1 MGNVRLALLVMTASV
16 LASCATDPPRQSVD
30 ARAICEQMTRDS
42 ASSPAL
48 VSPDFFKQCMIAR
61 GASQTASGEIGRT
74 GPAEG
79 TPSLV
84 GTTVRQ

>member
-1 MGNVRLALLVMTASV
+1 MGNVRLALLVM
-16 LASCATDPPRQSVD
+16 TDPPRQSVD

-61 GASQTASGEIGRT
+61 GASPDTATSAEAKNDYLAAEVPWRAATNSRT
-74 GPAEG
+74 GIEG
-79 TPSLV
+79 S
-84 GTTVRQ
+84 GR